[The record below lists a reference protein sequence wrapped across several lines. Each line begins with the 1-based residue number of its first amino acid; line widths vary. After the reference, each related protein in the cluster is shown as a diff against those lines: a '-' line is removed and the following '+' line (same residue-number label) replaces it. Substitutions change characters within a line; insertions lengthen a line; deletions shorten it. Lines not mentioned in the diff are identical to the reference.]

1 MPAGIGGD
9 PGRRRRAD
17 AQRLRY
23 KRDGDRLASGETLST
38 ATFTATGLTNVASS
52 VTSDGFAVWKF
63 QGATVNTDYEIACS
77 VTTSLGNTLK
87 ETIVLRCRAG

>member
-1 MPAGIGGD
+1 MVERWEPPTK
-9 PGRRRRAD
+9 PGEVETRKI
-17 AQRLRY
+17 Y
-23 KRDGDRLASGETLST
+23 FGDRLASGETLST